1 MLYRLIEMKRKATW
15 EFIITLL
22 IFILLSINVNMIGVT
37 VAQETHDVAV
47 VSLTPYPNM
56 VGLGLNESVDLTVVV
71 ENQGTENENFSVI
84 VSYGNETIQPTIIGT
99 QNVTNQAPNTNKT
112 LTFTW
117 NTTDLTVGR
126 YFFNATASF
135 VSNETDTA
143 DNTFISPS
151 DPINIGVST
160 VSVVSP
166 YIAVRPRRTVDTTL
180 TPGKNYTVS
189 IITNYNGSDI
199 WGYDFTLTYNP
210 LVLEGVEVVNG
221 DLITEDDLSFIAG
234 TFNNTIGKLGQTTAF
249 SLNQS
254 APLPHPPVNN
264 TGPGVLANVTF
275 TIVGEGE
282 SSITLVRG
290 PIGTTTKL
298 KLTDGTSIVDY
309 VTDVDTDPARG
320 KFFDGFFQNVEEVVH
335 DMAVTKLDFSPNN
348 VTAGEFVSINVTI
361 ENKGTGLEEVIVRVY
376 WGFSAGLPLHLIG
389 ESETVTIGNGTS
401 KILPFEWNTTE
412 ASEGTHPLSA
422 VVYYKFVGIEDA
434 NPLDNMLKIDDAVT
448 VEIFAGTPFP
458 IETIIIVV
466 FVIVALVAIFF
477 IIRRIRK

>member
-15 EFIITLL
+15 KFLIILL
-22 IFILLSINVNMIGVT
+22 IFGLLSININMTGIT
-37 VAQETHDVAV
+37 VAQTRDVAV
-47 VSLTPYPNM
+47 VEVTPYPTK
-56 VGLGLNESVDLTVVV
+56 VGLGLNESVDITVVV
-71 ENQGTENENFSVI
+71 ANQGTENENFTVT
-84 VSYGNETIQPTIIGT
+84 VSYYSPTINNTFIET
-99 QNVTNQAPNTNKT
+99 QNVTDLASGT
-112 LTFTW
+112 
-117 NTTDLTVGR
+117 NTTLNFAWDTSGLAVGT
-126 YFFNATASF
+126 YSINATAIF
-135 VSNETDTA
+135 VPDTNTA
-143 DNTFISPS
+143 DNTAI
-151 DPINIGVST
+151 ST
-160 VSVVSP
+160 VDVVSP

-189 IITNYNGSDI
+189 IITDYNGSDI

-210 LVLEGVEVVNG
+210 LILEGVEVVNG

-234 TFNNTIGKLGQTTAF
+234 TFNNTIGRLGQTTAF
-249 SLNQS
+249 SMDQS
-254 APLPHPPVNN
+254 APLPYPPVNN

-298 KLTDGTSIVDY
+298 KRTDGTSIVDY
-309 VTDVDTDPARG
+309 VTDVDPDPARG
-320 KFFDGFFQNVEEVVH
+320 KFLDGFFQNKETVH
-335 DMAVTKLDFSPNN
+335 DMAVTKLDFSPNT
-348 VTAGEFVSINVTI
+348 VTAGEPVSINVTI
-361 ENKGTGLEEVIVRVY
+361 ENKGTGLEQVIVRVY

-412 ASEGTHPLSA
+412 ASEGTHPLTA
-422 VVYYKFVGIEDA
+422 VVDYKFVGIEDA

-466 FVIVALVAIFF
+466 VVIVALVAIFF